1 MLFKLLLKE
10 SSQHLPEYFLV
21 VNNFTQENYC
31 GTDYVLLA
39 TGTIQEVA
47 ETACKLG
54 IEARHFM
61 PKLMSKDK
69 TDILHVSHCFSLPS
83 CVTKT

>member
-1 MLFKLLLKE
+1 MFVKLLLKE
-10 SSQHLPEYFLV
+10 SPQHLPEYFLV
-21 VNNFTQENYC
+21 VDNFTHENYC

-39 TGTIQEVA
+39 TGTLQEVA

-54 IEARHFM
+54 IEARHFI
-61 PKLMSKDK
+61 PKLMPKDK
-69 TDILHVSHCFSLPS
+69 TDILYVSQCFSLPS